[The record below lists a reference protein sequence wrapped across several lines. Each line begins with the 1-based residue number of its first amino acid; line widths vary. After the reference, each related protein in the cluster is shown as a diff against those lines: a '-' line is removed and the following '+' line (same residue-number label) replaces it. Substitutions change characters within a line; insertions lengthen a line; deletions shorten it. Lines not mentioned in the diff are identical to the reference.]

1 MWFLGFFP
9 SDTGVLI
16 IALGVCLQAAPRVL
30 LLSLIKDKPWIA
42 LAIPRGL
49 GFVLVV
55 FCVFFLTFG
64 HEVQTVVSSCT

>member
-1 MWFLGFFP
+1 MSIKQCVLLGFFP

-30 LLSLIKDKPWIA
+30 LLSVFKDNPWIA
-42 LAIPRGL
+42 LVIQRGL

-55 FCVFFLTFG
+55 FCFFS
-64 HEVQTVVSSCT
+64 EVWP